1 MGHFLEGDNMD
12 SLSGKLA
19 AFITGLK
26 YKSLPSEVVQK
37 AKLCLM
43 DTLGAALAGSKMPEA
58 LIAKRLAEKLS
69 QKKEA
74 TLYTGKGKVGA
85 LEAAMA
91 NGIMSHVLELDD
103 GNRYAQGHPGVA
115 VIPAVLALG
124 EKEKVKGKDLI
135 PAIVAG
141 YEVFGRVG
149 AGGNPSHFNR
159 GFHTTGTCGTFAA
172 AAAAGRLLNLSESKM
187 VSALGIAGSQA
198 AGLFAFLADGTM
210 TKTLHAGKAAQNGI
224 LSAYL
229 AKEGFTGPAYILEDK
244 RGFYKAFA
252 DTFNPQR
259 VVEGLG
265 EKYEIM
271 NTYVKFHASC
281 RHSHPAIDAILDI
294 SSRAPLHPQEI
305 ERVNVYTYT
314 IAAKLID
321 GKQVST
327 PISGKMSLP
336 YSAAVA
342 ILRGKVG
349 LGEFKIKV
357 LNDQEVQALMQK
369 IDVYADPELDKMVPD
384 HRGARAEILMK
395 DGTKLTSTILDPKG
409 EPENPGSGNDIFDKF
424 RMLAGTIFKTDRVDK
439 LLEKIEGLEKI
450 RDLSELTSLLFVK

>member
-1 MGHFLEGDNMD
+1 MD

-19 AFITGLK
+19 SFIVRLN
-26 YKSLPSEVVQK
+26 YKSLPPEVVQK
-37 AKLCLM
+37 SKHCLM
-43 DTLGAALAGSKMPEA
+43 DTLGAALAGSKTPEA
-58 LIAKRLAEKLS
+58 HVAKRLAEKLG
-69 QKKEA
+69 QKKES
-74 TLYTGKGKVGA
+74 TLFTSRGKVGV
-85 LEAAMA
+85 LEAALA
-91 NGIMSHVLELDD
+91 NGIMSHALELDD

-124 EKEKVKGKDLI
+124 EKERIKGKDLI

-172 AAAAGRLLNLSESKM
+172 AAAAGRLLKLNESKM

-198 AGLFAFLADGTM
+198 AGLFAFMADGTM

-259 VVEGLG
+259 VLEGLG

-281 RHSHPAIDAILDI
+281 RHSHPAVDAILDI
-294 SSRAPLHPQEI
+294 SGRTPLHPEEI
-305 ERVNVYTYT
+305 EKVHVYTYT

-342 ILRGKVG
+342 MISGKVG
-349 LGEFKIKV
+349 LDEFKPKV
-357 LNDQEVQALMQK
+357 MNDRVIRALMEK
-369 IDVYADPELDKMVPD
+369 IDVFPDPELDKMVPD
-384 HRGARAEILMK
+384 HRGARAEIILK
-395 DGTKLTSTILDPKG
+395 DGRKLASEILDAKG
-409 EPENPGSGNDIFDKF
+409 EPENPGSGNDIYDKF
-424 RMLAGTIFKTDRVDK
+424 RMLAGTVFKSDK
-439 LLEKIEGLEKI
+439 VERLLEKIDGLEKI
-450 RDLSELTSLLFVK
+450 GDISELTNLLTLK

>member
-1 MGHFLEGDNMD
+1 MD

-19 AFITGLK
+19 TMIARMN
-26 YKSLPSEVVQK
+26 YKSLPPEVVLK
-37 AKLCLM
+37 AKHCLM
-43 DTLGAALAGSKMPEA
+43 DTLGAALAGSKTPEA
-58 LIAKRLAEKLS
+58 VIAKRLAEKLS
-69 QKKEA
+69 QKREA
-74 TLYTGKGKVGA
+74 TLFAGRGKVGA
-85 LEAAMA
+85 LEAALA
-91 NGIMSHVLELDD
+91 NGIMSHALELDD

-124 EKEKVKGKDLI
+124 EKEKMSGKDLL

-149 AGGNPSHFNR
+149 AGANPSHFNR

-172 AAAAGRLLNLSESKM
+172 AAAAGRLLKLNESKI
-187 VSALGIAGSQA
+187 VSTLGIAGSQA
-198 AGLFAFLADGTM
+198 AGLFAFMADGSM

-229 AKEGFTGPAYILEDK
+229 AKEGFTGPAYVLEDK
-244 RGFYKAFA
+244 RGFYRAFA
-252 DTFNPQR
+252 DTFNPGR

-265 EKYEIM
+265 DRYEIM

-281 RHSHPAIDAILDI
+281 RHSHPAVDAILDI
-294 SSRAPLHPQEI
+294 GTRAPLQPGEI
-305 ERVNVYTYT
+305 EKVDVYTYS

-321 GKQVST
+321 GKDVST
-327 PISGKMSLP
+327 PVSGKMSLP

-349 LGEFKIKV
+349 LDEFKPSV
-357 LNDQEVQALMQK
+357 LKDRAVRALMER
-369 IDVYADPELDKMVPD
+369 INVYADPELDKLVPD
-384 HRGARAEILMK
+384 HRGARAEIILK
-395 DGTKLTSTILDPKG
+395 DGRKLSAEILDPKG
-409 EPENPGSGNDIFDKF
+409 EPENPGEGSDIYDKF
-424 RMLAGTIFKTDRVDK
+424 RLLAGTILKPDRVDK

-450 RDLSELTSLLFVK
+450 KDLSELTALLVAK

>member
-1 MGHFLEGDNMD
+1 MD

-19 AFITGLK
+19 AFIVRMN
-26 YKSLPSEVVQK
+26 YKSLPPEVVQK
-37 AKLCLM
+37 AKHCLM
-43 DTLGAALAGSKMPEA
+43 DTLGAALAGSKTPEA
-58 LIAKRLAEKLS
+58 MIAKRLAEKLS

-74 TLYTGKGKVGA
+74 ILFTGKGKVGA
-85 LEAAMA
+85 MEAAMA
-91 NGIMSHVLELDD
+91 NGIMSHALELDD
-103 GNRYAQGHPGVA
+103 GNRFAQGHPGVA

-124 EKEKVKGKDLI
+124 EKEKMKGKDLI

-149 AGGNPSHFNR
+149 AGANPSHFNR

-172 AAAAGRLLNLSESKM
+172 AAAAGRLLKLNESKM

-198 AGLFAFLADGTM
+198 AGLFAFMADGTM

-244 RGFYKAFA
+244 RGFYRAFS
-252 DTFNPQR
+252 DTFHPER

-265 EKYEIM
+265 DKYEIM

-281 RHSHPAIDAILDI
+281 RHSHPAVDAILDI
-294 SSRAPLHPQEI
+294 SARAPLQPQEI
-305 ERVNVYTYT
+305 EKVNVYTYS

-327 PISGKMSLP
+327 PVSGKMSLP

-342 ILRGKVG
+342 ILHGKVG
-349 LGEFKIKV
+349 LDEFKPSV
-357 LNDQEVQALMQK
+357 LNNRAVHALMEK
-369 IDVYADPELDKMVPD
+369 IDVYSDPELDKLVPD
-384 HRGARAEILMK
+384 HRGARAEIILK
-395 DGTKLTSTILDPKG
+395 DGRKLATEILDPKG
-409 EPENPGSGNDIFDKF
+409 EPENPGSGNDIYDKF
-424 RMLAGTIFKTDRVDK
+424 RMLAGTIFKHDRVDK
-439 LLEKIEGLEKI
+439 VLEKIDGLENMK
-450 RDLSELTSLLFVK
+450 DLSELTGLLVVR